1 MMYQRRHGHMK
12 IRTIGDRCLRVKS
25 EEVEF
30 DKERIG
36 KLYKDMCDT
45 MWEANGIGLA
55 APQIG
60 INERIIIIDETTE
73 EHGRYAHLMVNP
85 KITWK
90 SEEKVLFDEGC
101 LSCPG
106 ENGEVL
112 RPKEIK
118 ISFQNKDGKY
128 KKWKLDGIAARVVQ
142 HEIDHLDGILFVD
155 YLKDNAQENKES
167 VE

>member
-1 MMYQRRHGHMK
+1 MAHMISPKK

-30 DKERIG
+30 DKDEMA
-36 KLYKDMCDT
+36 KLYTEMCQA
-45 MWEANGIGLA
+45 MWMANGIGLA

-60 INERIIIIDETTE
+60 VNKRVIVVDETTE
-73 EHGRYAHLMVNP
+73 EHGQYAHLMVNP

-90 SEEKVLFDEGC
+90 SEEKVSLDEGC

-106 ENGEVL
+106 ENGEVS

-118 ISFQNKDGKY
+118 LTFQNKDGKY

-142 HEIDHLDGILFVD
+142 HEIDHLEGILFVD
-155 YLKDNAQENKES
+155 YLDAKEN
-167 VE
+167 

>member
-1 MMYQRRHGHMK
+1 MMCQRRHGHMK

-45 MWEANGIGLA
+45 MWEADGIGLA

-101 LSCPG
+101 LSVPDQ
-106 ENGEVL
+106 NGEVL

-118 ISFQNKDGKY
+118 LTFQNKDGKY

-155 YLKDNAQENKES
+155 YLNDKKDKKS

>member
-1 MMYQRRHGHMK
+1 MK

-55 APQIG
+55 APQVG

-73 EHGRYAHLMVNP
+73 KYGR
-85 KITWK
+85 
-90 SEEKVLFDEGC
+90 
-101 LSCPG
+101 
-106 ENGEVL
+106 
-112 RPKEIK
+112 
-118 ISFQNKDGKY
+118 
-128 KKWKLDGIAARVVQ
+128 
-142 HEIDHLDGILFVD
+142 
-155 YLKDNAQENKES
+155 
-167 VE
+167 

>member
-1 MMYQRRHGHMK
+1 MLISY
-12 IRTIGDRCLRVKS
+12 S
-25 EEVEF
+25 E
-30 DKERIG
+30 
-36 KLYKDMCDT
+36 KDMCDA
-45 MWEANGIGLA
+45 MWEADGIGLA

-60 INERIIIIDETTE
+60 INKRVIIVDETTE
-73 EHGRYAHLMVNP
+73 EHGKYAHLMVNP

-128 KKWKLDGIAARVVQ
+128 KKRFSGGHSSGV
-142 HEIDHLDGILFVD
+142 
-155 YLKDNAQENKES
+155 AQVGLPNR
-167 VE
+167 

>member
-1 MMYQRRHGHMK
+1 MTSPKK
-12 IRTIGDRCLRVKS
+12 IKTIGDRCLRVIS
-25 EEVEF
+25 EEVVF
-30 DKERIG
+30 DKKEMTE
-36 KLYKDMCDT
+36 LYKDMCDA
-45 MWEANGIGLA
+45 MWEADGIGLA

-60 INERIIIIDETTE
+60 INKRVIIVDETTE
-73 EHGRYAHLMVNP
+73 EHGKYAHLMVNP

-90 SEEKVLFDEGC
+90 SEEKVSLDEGC

-118 ISFQNKDGKY
+118 LTFQNKDGKY
-128 KKWKLDGIAARVVQ
+128 KKWKLDGLAARVVQ

-155 YLKDNAQENKES
+155 YLNDKKDKKS

>member
-1 MMYQRRHGHMK
+1 MTSPKK
-12 IRTIGDRCLRVKS
+12 IKTIGDRCLRVIS
-25 EEVEF
+25 EEVVF
-30 DKERIG
+30 DKKEMTE
-36 KLYKDMCDT
+36 LYKDMCDA

-60 INERIIIIDETTE
+60 INKRVIIVDETTE
-73 EHGRYAHLMVNP
+73 EHGKYAHLMVNP

-101 LSCPG
+101 LSVPDQ
-106 ENGEVL
+106 NGEVL

-118 ISFQNKDGKY
+118 ITFQNKEGKY

-142 HEIDHLDGILFVD
+142 HEIDHLEGILFVD
-155 YLKDNAQENKES
+155 YIKKNDSED
-167 VE
+167 